1 MGVPAIVVA
10 EVAKCGGQL
19 VTKVIGDVVQFNMEK
34 VRLKQTGIKTMG
46 EMIYVYEDYNKV
58 YIESSERAFEK
69 IIKVIPNDADPN
81 QIVELL
87 MQYQKDHSALL
98 RTAMRCGA
106 AVTSVVSISVAM
118 VLSAAMGK
126 PVTVTNQ
133 RGIIINKKDKK

>member
-87 MQYQKDHSALL
+87 MQYQKGHNTLL
-98 RTAMRCGA
+98 RTTMRCGT
-106 AVTSVVSISVAM
+106 AVISVVSISVAM

-133 RGIIINKKDKK
+133 RGIIINTKGKK

>member
-19 VTKVIGDVVQFNMEK
+19 MTKVIGDVVQFNMEK

-58 YIESSERAFEK
+58 YIESSERAYEK

-87 MQYQKDHSALL
+87 MQYQKGHNTLL
-98 RTAMRCGA
+98 RTAMWCGA

-133 RGIIINKKDKK
+133 RGIIINTKDKK

>member
-87 MQYQKDHSALL
+87 MQYQKGHNTLL
-98 RTAMRCGA
+98 RTTMRCGT
-106 AVTSVVSISVAM
+106 AVISVVSISVAM

-133 RGIIINKKDKK
+133 RGIIINTKDKK